1 MNSRQTG
8 FTLIELVVV
17 ILILGILAAT
27 ALPRFLNVNTQAH
40 EAAVA
45 GVGGAFS
52 AGTALAHSGW
62 IATGQTG
69 AVANLTVFGDGTIDY
84 NATGYP
90 AGTDGGAAVSNDA
103 DCLAIWSGLLQNPPS
118 ANTTVTTEDWL
129 AELSGTEDCLYTY
142 QGDGGGGLTIRY
154 ISGTGVVSVDSTI

>member
-1 MNSRQTG
+1 MKSRQAG

-45 GVGGAFS
+45 GAGGGFG
-52 AGTALAHSGW
+52 AGIALSHAAW
-62 IATGQTG
+62 VATGQTG
-69 AVANLTVFGDGTIDY
+69 AVANLSVFGDGTIDY
-84 NATGYP
+84 NAAGYP
-90 AGTDGGAAVSNDA
+90 AGTDGGTAVSTSA
-103 DCLAIWSGLLQNPPS
+103 DCLAIWNGIMQNPPT

-129 AELSGTEDCLYTY
+129 VALSGTVDCLYTY
-142 QGDGGGGLTIRY
+142 QGTSNMSITYYSSTGTVTVDA
-154 ISGTGVVSVDSTI
+154 ISSS

>member
-45 GVGGAFS
+45 GAGGAFG
-52 AGTALAHSGW
+52 AGVALARAGW
-62 IATGQTG
+62 IAEGNT
-69 AVANLTVFGDGTIDY
+69 AAADNLATFGSGVDT
-84 NATGYP
+84 NAAGWP
-90 AGTDGGAAVSNDA
+90 VGTDDTNALTTAAICVIVWNS
-103 DCLAIWSGLLQNPPS
+103 IMQNPPTVATAAGS
-118 ANTTVTTEDWL
+118 DYLATHDGGTTCT
-129 AELSGTEDCLYTY
+129 YTY
-142 QGDGGGGLTIRY
+142 QGDGGGGMSIVYASAT
-154 ISGTGVVSVDSTI
+154 GTVTVDSTI

>member
-1 MNSRQTG
+1 MKSRQTG

-45 GVGGAFS
+45 GAGGGFS
-52 AGTALAHSGW
+52 AGIALAHAGW
-62 IATGQTG
+62 VATSQTG
-69 AVANLTVFGDGTIDY
+69 AVANLSAFGDGTIDF

-90 AGTDGGAAVSNDA
+90 AGTDGGTAVSTSS
-103 DCLAIWSGLLQNPPS
+103 DCLAIWNGVMQNPPT

-129 AELSGTEDCLYTY
+129 VALSGTEDCLYTY
-142 QGDGGGGLTIRY
+142 QGTSNMSITYD
-154 ISGTGVVSVDSTI
+154 SSAGTVSVDAISSS